1 MLNEI
6 DTISSNY
13 KDVQEEEAIIGR
25 NIISSDNVFVCHVVL
40 IDGSFV
46 DLLSTYRKYLFWTPK
61 IQESSSLSI
70 ELFTVILLDLA
81 ESIKRELKNTFRLI
95 EEPDIIECLTTLAM
109 FVVGNENLKVDVMHD
124 AFLYCTTQ

>member
-46 DLLSTYRKYLFWTPK
+46 DLLSTYP
-61 IQESSSLSI
+61 
-70 ELFTVILLDLA
+70 